1 MWKSDKKIRD
11 TDKIAKKST
20 GKQWKSTLK
29 IGNFQSQFTGG
40 KRGGVQNNI
49 NGGGSPTLLLSKS
62 GIDFS

>member
-40 KRGGVQNNI
+40 KRGGVQ
-49 NGGGSPTLLLSKS
+49 K
-62 GIDFS
+62 